1 MLWINM
7 KQQFDNRGLFESSPA
22 NFHFLIKYGME
33 IHSLQL
39 TVHLNSLKGDHL
51 IICENT
57 DIRIE

>member
-1 MLWINM
+1 M

-51 IICENT
+51 IISHSYTYYLFLKKYN
-57 DIRIE
+57 